1 VTALWSAPYDGQM
14 RLAATLSAL
23 IMSAIVTLV
32 TACGAGQTNLPQGAT
47 LLAESAQAM
56 RGVTTTHFRFDVQ
69 GNTPTVQL
77 RSAEGQLKQ
86 DGSAQGTGRVD
97 EGRQTLEMPFV
108 LIGDTLCLR
117 PPTGPPQ
124 KLPASMIKTYFD
136 PGSILNPDRGIA
148 AVLASGQQGATTE
161 AREQV
166 NGVDTYRV
174 QTKFPAQPLG
184 ALAPGLGITPDKTS
198 EVWIAAQGFHLVKA
212 QLPTSYGTVAAQ
224 FSDYGAPVQITSFCG

>member
-1 VTALWSAPYDGQM
+1 M

-23 IMSAIVTLV
+23 IMSATVTLV

-69 GNTPTVQL
+69 GDAPGVQL

-124 KLPASMIKTYFD
+124 KLPASMLKTYFD

-148 AVLASGQQGATTE
+148 AVLASGQSATTE

-166 NGVDTYRV
+166 YGVDTYRV
-174 QTKFPAQPLG
+174 QSKFPAQPLG
-184 ALAPGLGITPDKTS
+184 ALAPGLGRPNCRQTT
-198 EVWIAAQGFHLVKA
+198 A
-212 QLPTSYGTVAAQ
+212 QLLPSSPTT
-224 FSDYGAPVQITSFCG
+224 APRSRSPLFAERCA

>member
-1 VTALWSAPYDGQM
+1 M

-23 IMSAIVTLV
+23 IMSATVTLV

-69 GNTPTVQL
+69 GDAPGVQL

-124 KLPASMIKTYFD
+124 KLPASMLKTYFD

-148 AVLASGQQGATTE
+148 AVLASGQSATTE

-184 ALAPGLGITPDKTS
+184 ALAPGLGITPDQPS
-198 EVWIAAQGFHLVKA
+198 EVWIAAQGSQLVKA
-212 QLPTSYGTVAAQ
+212 QLPTNYGTVAAQ
-224 FSDYGAPVQITSFCG
+224 FSDYGAPVQITSFC